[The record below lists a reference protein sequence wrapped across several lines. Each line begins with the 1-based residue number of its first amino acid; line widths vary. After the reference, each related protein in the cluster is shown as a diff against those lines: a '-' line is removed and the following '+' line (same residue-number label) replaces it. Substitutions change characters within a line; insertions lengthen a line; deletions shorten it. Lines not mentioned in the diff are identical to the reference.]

1 MPSKDINQHNP
12 AADRSDID
20 RLKALRKR
28 LGMTWRGFYA
38 ESVPILEDA
47 YEQGRYSETPK
58 SRHTAG
64 RDDGAD
70 TGATAR
76 KG

>member
-1 MPSKDINQHNP
+1 MVGSDQMPSKDINQHNP

-38 ESVPILEDA
+38 WCVPILEERAEGVVVRSADD
-47 YEQGRYSETPK
+47 EQAHK
-58 SRHTAG
+58 HN
-64 RDDGAD
+64 
-70 TGATAR
+70 
-76 KG
+76 

>member
-1 MPSKDINQHNP
+1 MAGSDPMPSKDINQHNP

-38 ESVPILEDA
+38 WCVPILEERA
-47 YEQGRYSETPK
+47 EGVVARRS
-58 SRHTAG
+58 A
-64 RDDGAD
+64 DDKQAHQD
-70 TGATAR
+70 D
-76 KG
+76 